1 MTMPAALPYVFPF
14 AVFLFLL
21 ALRPHVPLGAA
32 EYPAWTVIIALSLL
46 VSRRV
51 LSFRL
56 QKPVGSVVVGI
67 AVFGIWIAPELIWPG
82 SHSHWLFQNALLGE
96 WRSSFPEPFRNQTAI
111 LALRFLRAAAL
122 VPILEEL
129 FWRGWLM
136 RWLIA
141 PRFEQVPLG
150 SYSRFSFWATAV
162 LFAIEHGPL
171 WDVGLLAGI
180 AYNLWMLRC
189 RRLGDCILAHAVTNA
204 CLSAYVVA
212 AGRWEYW

>member
-1 MTMPAALPYVFPF
+1 MTMSAALPYVFPF
-14 AVFLFLL
+14 AVFLCLL
-21 ALRPHVPLGAA
+21 MLRAVVPLGAA
-32 EYPAWTVIIALSLL
+32 EYPIWLVIITLSLL
-46 VSRRV
+46 VSRQV
-51 LSFRL
+51 LSCRL
-56 QKPVGSVVVGI
+56 RKPLGSVVVGI
-67 AVFGIWIAPELIWPG
+67 AVFGIWIAPELVWPG
-82 SHSHWLFQNALLGE
+82 YRNHWLFQNAVLGE
-96 WRSSFPEPFRNQTAI
+96 WRSSFPEPFRNDPWLLT
-111 LALRFLRAAAL
+111 LRFIRAAAL
-122 VPILEEL
+122 VPVLEEL

-150 SYSRFSFWATAV
+150 AYSPFSFWVTAA

-189 RRLGDCILAHAVTNA
+189 RSLEDCILAHAVTNA
-204 CLSAYVVA
+204 CLSAYVVS